1 MATQPDMLQDEIAR
15 RTGQGWVLVLRDAA
29 EAQMRKPKRFSI
41 LWFLAWT
48 FLSFGTLFWVYLI
61 WHWAKS
67 EQLIFLRVVE
77 GQLVVTG
84 GGRGVFGA
92 PVAAYWRW
100 AGQRESTQ
108 GKVIAYGGP
117 VVAVIVLIIIISV
130 ASATGGGGDGD
141 GEQVAGQPTATAP
154 TAAPVSYDIAERKD
168 VSFGATIR
176 IVYTVSVSGPLTEDD
191 IRRIAQ
197 EIIDDET
204 SGQAVNA
211 IGFFFYL
218 PGTDVGGTYSAGR
231 ADWAPAGDWASADT
245 VRAGDYSRHELGA
258 IHVGGALGEVGKSE
272 ETTGLSEEQ
281 RRTIFKEL
289 VAAEDRADAEAEAIY
304 PLDIFDP
311 NYQEG
316 TIEKYVALSNELLDK
331 YRAEVRAKYGITE
344 EQQSA
349 IIVEGVTEYWP
360 ME

>member
-48 FLSFGTLFWVYLI
+48 VLSFGTLFWVYLI
-61 WHWAKS
+61 WPWAKS

-130 ASATGGGGDGD
+130 ASATSGGGDGD
-141 GEQVAGQPTATAP
+141 GEQVAGQPTE
-154 TAAPVSYDIAERKD
+154 AAPVDTGTQEPADQETAEPTQPPEPKQGLPEPTTAECAYPKAR
-168 VSFGATIR
+168 
-176 IVYTVSVSGPLTEDD
+176 SVQ
-191 IRRIAQ
+191 AQ
-197 EIIDDET
+197 RM
-204 SGQAVNA
+204 
-211 IGFFFYL
+211 
-218 PGTDVGGTYSAGR
+218 GR
-231 ADWAPAGDWASADT
+231 PTAS
-245 VRAGDYSRHELGA
+245 L
-258 IHVGGALGEVGKSE
+258 
-272 ETTGLSEEQ
+272 
-281 RRTIFKEL
+281 
-289 VAAEDRADAEAEAIY
+289 
-304 PLDIFDP
+304 
-311 NYQEG
+311 
-316 TIEKYVALSNELLDK
+316 
-331 YRAEVRAKYGITE
+331 
-344 EQQSA
+344 
-349 IIVEGVTEYWP
+349 
-360 ME
+360 